1 MILSVSRRTDIP
13 AFYSEWFFNR
23 IKEGFLY
30 VKNPINRK
38 QISKIMIKQNVIDCI
53 VFWTKNPKPMLDNL
67 DLLSEY
73 AYYFQYTLNP
83 YGKTIEQ
90 NVPFLDESIN
100 IFKRLSDKIG
110 PEKVIWRYDPIFITK
125 EFNSIKHIYTFEKIA
140 KSLSKYTDKCVISF
154 LDVYKKCER
163 NMKILMYRTLTDE
176 EILILSSEI
185 SKIAMEHGIILETCA
200 EEIDLT
206 SIGIIK
212 GKCIDDELISK
223 ISNKNLIIGKDK
235 NQREICGCVA
245 SIDIGSYNTC
255 KHNCIYCY
263 ANYDL
268 NTVLKNS
275 NEHDNHSALLCGS
288 LLGDEKITERKM
300 VSNFASKGKGCQL
313 ELF

>member
-1 MILSVSRRTDIP
+1 M
-13 AFYSEWFFNR
+13 F
-23 IKEGFLY
+23 
-30 VKNPINRK
+30 
-38 QISKIMIKQNVIDCI
+38 
-53 VFWTKNPKPMLDNL
+53 DNL
-67 DLLSEY
+67 DLLTEY

-83 YGKTIEQ
+83 YGKAIEK

-100 IFKRLSDKIG
+100 IFKTLSDKIG

-125 EFNSIKHIYTFEKIA
+125 EFNYSKHISSFEKIA
-140 KSLSKYTDKCVISF
+140 KSLSKYTNKCVISF

-163 NMKILMYRTLTDE
+163 NMKTLMYRTLTDE
-176 EILILSSEI
+176 ETLILASEI
-185 SKIAMEHGIILETCA
+185 SKIATEHGIILETCA

-206 SIGIIK
+206 SIGINK

-245 SIDIGSYNTC
+245 SIDIGAYNTC

-288 LLGDEKITERKM
+288 LLGDEKINERKM
-300 VSNFASKGKGCQL
+300 VSNFASKGKGFQL